1 MRIDELDNTLVCD
14 NEDYNTI
21 LSYFKEYRVLPNY
34 IEKSILKII
43 LRHLLK
49 KPIMRNTIDEYMELI
64 PDEFI
69 RKAIFDINTM
79 FNPKLKSDYS
89 RRHFAYLLY
98 YLPANVFKIWKPLLD
113 LQLRNTLKPH
123 MRILD
128 IGTGPASVPLGIIE
142 YYKTLADSYPNMSF
156 TLDFTL
162 IEAEKEFLDIAEN
175 ILFLAAD
182 AAPSNLAINIEKMI
196 CATVSKDSDFNN
208 LNRFDLI
215 TMSNFLN
222 INEGENYT
230 NSLPIIVSLKD
241 CLKDDGSMIV
251 IEPGEEESCKYL
263 KRIRNT
269 VVNEKVLN
277 VFSPCIGLWEEKKR
291 YNCECF
297 SMTRCFWKLPH
308 IFHYLVSKGLHKA
321 KRIDVPFNYVV
332 FRKDDIKKYDILQN
346 AQYFVKLK
354 DLNQHIG
361 ETVNIIALIR
371 SVIDNKNALSINLC
385 DGSCSFSKGSP
396 VVWIKITKE
405 QLRNFGIN
413 TPLIS
418 AERITI
424 KKAFVSIKGNNYYLQ
439 LKKDTRI
446 MIDY

>member
-182 AAPSNLAINIEKMI
+182 AAPSNLTINIEK
-196 CATVSKDSDFNN
+196 
-208 LNRFDLI
+208 
-215 TMSNFLN
+215 
-222 INEGENYT
+222 
-230 NSLPIIVSLKD
+230 
-241 CLKDDGSMIV
+241 
-251 IEPGEEESCKYL
+251 
-263 KRIRNT
+263 
-269 VVNEKVLN
+269 
-277 VFSPCIGLWEEKKR
+277 
-291 YNCECF
+291 
-297 SMTRCFWKLPH
+297 
-308 IFHYLVSKGLHKA
+308 
-321 KRIDVPFNYVV
+321 
-332 FRKDDIKKYDILQN
+332 
-346 AQYFVKLK
+346 
-354 DLNQHIG
+354 
-361 ETVNIIALIR
+361 
-371 SVIDNKNALSINLC
+371 
-385 DGSCSFSKGSP
+385 
-396 VVWIKITKE
+396 
-405 QLRNFGIN
+405 
-413 TPLIS
+413 
-418 AERITI
+418 
-424 KKAFVSIKGNNYYLQ
+424 
-439 LKKDTRI
+439 
-446 MIDY
+446 